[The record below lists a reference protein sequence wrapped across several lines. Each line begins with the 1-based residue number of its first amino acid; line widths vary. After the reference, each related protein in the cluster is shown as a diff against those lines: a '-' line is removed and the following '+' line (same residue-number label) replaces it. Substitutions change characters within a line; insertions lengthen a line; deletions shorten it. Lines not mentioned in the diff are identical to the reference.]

1 MRRWLGTAQA
11 VLLLFSGVMLAIGPT
26 SEFVVGDHQLAAA
39 IAGIGVAVTLL
50 AAVRVLR
57 RGIVVTPG
65 LVVVRSFCTTRRLA
79 AAEVARF
86 EPPVPYGKVFGRVGL
101 RIVLVDGR
109 VRYCGAFANTR
120 LEGHGVGVE
129 ECDELN
135 RWLAL
140 QTGAAPGPLPGRQPD
155 SLWVSLAWWTWL
167 CLIGQFTLFCLYG
180 VFLEMTD
187 PAFGG

>member
-1 MRRWLGTAQA
+1 MRTAHA
-11 VLLLFSGVMLAIGPT
+11 VLLLFFGVVLAIGPT
-26 SEFVVGDHQLAAA
+26 SEFVVGNHQLAAA
-39 IAGIGVAVTLL
+39 IAGTVVAGTLV

-65 LVVVRSFCTTRRLA
+65 RVVVRGLCTTRRLA

-86 EPPVPYGKVFGRVGL
+86 DPPVPYGKAFRRASL

-109 VRYCGAFANTR
+109 VRYCGAFTNTK
-120 LEGHGVGVE
+120 LDGDGVGVA
-129 ECDELN
+129 ECAELN

-140 QTGAAPGPLPGRQPD
+140 DTGSPASAAPLPGRQPD
-155 SLWVSLAWWTWL
+155 PLPVRLAWWTWL
-167 CLIGQFTLFCLYG
+167 LLIGAFTSFCLAG